1 MGSRRSCVALLPPA
15 LLAIIVIATGS
26 AVIAAGSGPA
36 HAGDRLWSELGP
48 NAPAAR
54 VELPDFADL
63 AARLSPAVVNISVEQ
78 EPGAAVAEPG
88 IEAEPLNQ
96 LVPPPEEV
104 HPHGVGS
111 GFLINKAGFILTN
124 DHVVANARK
133 INVTTSNGLRFPAV
147 LVGRDPKT
155 DVALIKIE
163 TKQMLPVA
171 PLGDSRAVK
180 VGEWV
185 MAIGNPFGF
194 DHTVTVG
201 IVSAKGRFIPGNYD
215 EFIQTDAS
223 INPGNSGGP
232 LIDTRGEVV
241 GVNSAIYTRT
251 GSNTGISFAI
261 PIDLVKRELPELEA
275 SHKVVRG
282 WLGVYIEQVT
292 PEIAAAHGFP
302 APHGALIDEV
312 VAPSPA
318 ESAGLMKGDIVVGFN
333 GQPIGDSQE
342 LPLKVGAATL
352 GERATLDVI
361 RGPQRRQVAVTIT
374 ASREAEL
381 AAAGGAAAA
390 EAAPPLGLTV
400 ENLYAPI
407 AHQLGVGKSGVL
419 VDSVTPGS
427 AAAQAGLQPH
437 DVIVEVNR
445 RSVSDIDAYSR
456 ALKEGSKGR
465 AVLLLVKRGKTAVF
479 VPVVPGQ

>member
-1 MGSRRSCVALLPPA
+1 MGSRRSSIFFLASG
-15 LLAIIVIATGS
+15 LLAFLL
-26 AVIAAGSGPA
+26 IAAGAEPA
-36 HAGDRLWSELGP
+36 KAGDHLWSELGP

-54 VELPDFADL
+54 IELPDFADL
-63 AARLSPAVVNISVEQ
+63 AASLSPAVVNISVEQ
-78 EPGAAVAEPG
+78 QAAPAVTRPGV
-88 IEAEPLNQ
+88 EAEPFQ
-96 LVPPPEEV
+96 LTPPEET
-104 HPHGVGS
+104 HPKGVGS
-111 GFLINKAGFILTN
+111 GFLINKTGYILTN

-133 INVTTSNGLRFPAV
+133 ISVTTSDGQRFAAT

-163 TKQMLPVA
+163 TRQMLPVA
-171 PLGDSRAVK
+171 PLGDSRSVK
-180 VGEWV
+180 VGQWV

-275 SHKVVRG
+275 NHKVVRG

-292 PEIAAAHGFP
+292 PEAAAAHGLQ
-302 APHGALIDEV
+302 APHGAMIDEV
-312 VAPSPA
+312 VAQSPA
-318 ESAGLMKGDIVVGFN
+318 ETAGLKKGDIIVGFN

-342 LPLKVGAATL
+342 LPLRVGAVPL
-352 GERATLDVI
+352 GERVMLDLV
-361 RGPQRRQVAVTIT
+361 RGGQRRKLAVTIT
-374 ASREAEL
+374 APRETEL
-381 AAAGGAAAA
+381 AEVGGGFET
-390 EAAPPLGLTV
+390 EAAPPLGLKV
-400 ENLYAPI
+400 ENLNARI
-407 AHQLGVGKSGVL
+407 AREMGLGKSGVV

-427 AAAQAGLQPH
+427 AAAQAGLQPR
-437 DVIVEVNR
+437 DIIVEVNR
-445 RSVSDIDAYSR
+445 RTVSDVDTYSR
-456 ALKEGSKGR
+456 ALKEGGKGR
-465 AVLLLVKRGKTAVF
+465 TILLLVKRGKTAVF
-479 VPVVPGQ
+479 VPVVPGE